1 MSTTITT
8 ESILNEDG
16 AEAVLAEYGKQVRAG
31 ETAIRKLVEAEPG
44 RVWGFSE
51 LREAAREGRRKTA
64 MGAALRSL
72 AAQGILAIDY
82 TDYTVKAS

>member
-8 ESILNEDG
+8 ESILHEDG
-16 AEAVLAEYGKQVRAG
+16 AEGALAEFGKQVRAG
-31 ETAIRKLVEAEPG
+31 EPAIRKLLETEPK

-72 AAQGILAIDY
+72 AAQGALTIDY
-82 TDYTVKAS
+82 SDYSVRAR